1 VWRAI
6 TECDE
11 VAGWFSQRA
20 AMPSS
25 PGEEGWLEWDGSS
38 RFIVRLE
45 AIEPIRH
52 LAWRWASVDDPDFDA
67 AANLVEWTLEPT
79 ERGGTRLHLRET
91 GFAGPQ
97 SRRDN
102 VEGWLSELGELVG
115 HLAAQPWEQGIRR
128 TWSLRSPL
136 ERVWRAFSDPAEFAA
151 WWGSTE
157 LVEPREGFAG
167 WFAWPR
173 EGRYAVRIDRV
184 EPPTY
189 LAWRWTTRPDVAF
202 EEADEILRTEW
213 ALASRPDGGTDIHLL
228 ETGFRGPDAH
238 RQNGAGWDDDVAPVL
253 RRHLGEDAGA

>member
-1 VWRAI
+1 VTETIDRATAAIERELDLAADPARVWRAI
-6 TECDE
+6 TESDE

-102 VEGWLSELGELVG
+102 V
-115 HLAAQPWEQGIRR
+115 
-128 TWSLRSPL
+128 
-136 ERVWRAFSDPAEFAA
+136 
-151 WWGSTE
+151 
-157 LVEPREGFAG
+157 
-167 WFAWPR
+167 
-173 EGRYAVRIDRV
+173 
-184 EPPTY
+184 
-189 LAWRWTTRPDVAF
+189 
-202 EEADEILRTEW
+202 
-213 ALASRPDGGTDIHLL
+213 
-228 ETGFRGPDAH
+228 
-238 RQNGAGWDDDVAPVL
+238 
-253 RRHLGEDAGA
+253 